1 MLIII
6 MQLVLIYVPGVSYT
20 YFFLF
25 VLFRSV
31 IVLWPLLSRS
41 FDISLRHTKLG
52 SNPPSYWPVRRWN
65 IYLTTHK
72 GHKRQAS
79 MLSVGFEHSKRLA
92 QSYIFDLAVSAFD
105 TSIVYQ
111 LELAIRRMKYL
122 GIVSSPL
129 CV

>member
-1 MLIII
+1 
-6 MQLVLIYVPGVSYT
+6 
-20 YFFLF
+20 
-25 VLFRSV
+25 
-31 IVLWPLLSRS
+31 
-41 FDISLRHTKLG
+41 
-52 SNPPSYWPVRRWN
+52 
-65 IYLTTHK
+65 
-72 GHKRQAS
+72 

-129 CV
+129 CVWKLESVCSQTQMSH